1 VLQRKSQKSQ
11 NLQHPNP
18 KISTLIIRLLWLF
31 WKGVRKTRKMST
43 ISVTV
48 EQPNQA
54 FMLVEWLKNIRFVQD
69 VTIDINKTA
78 NGNVEAV
85 QKALD
90 AIHSKHLFS
99 DITDPVDY
107 QKRIRDEWS

>member
-1 VLQRKSQKSQ
+1 LKKCFIFAHYFKVK
-11 NLQHPNP
+11 
-18 KISTLIIRLLWLF
+18 KIQTN
-31 WKGVRKTRKMST
+31 RKMST

-69 VTIDINKTA
+69 VTIDVNMA
-78 NGNVEAV
+78 ASGNVAAV

-90 AIHSKHLFS
+90 AIQSKHLFS
-99 DITDPVDY
+99 DVIDPVDY
-107 QKRIRDEWS
+107 QRRIRDEWS

>member
-1 VLQRKSQKSQ
+1 
-11 NLQHPNP
+11 
-18 KISTLIIRLLWLF
+18 
-31 WKGVRKTRKMST
+31 MST

-69 VTIDINKTA
+69 VTIDA
-78 NGNVEAV
+78 NMADSGNVDAV

-99 DITDPVDY
+99 DVVDPVDY
-107 QKRIRDEWS
+107 QRRIRDEWN

>member
-1 VLQRKSQKSQ
+1 
-11 NLQHPNP
+11 
-18 KISTLIIRLLWLF
+18 
-31 WKGVRKTRKMST
+31 MSA

-69 VTIDINKTA
+69 VTIDVNMA
-78 NGNVEAV
+78 ARGNVDAV

-90 AIHSKHLFS
+90 AIKSKHLFS
-99 DITDPVDY
+99 DVIDPVDY
-107 QKRIRDEWS
+107 QRRIRDEWS